1 MKTATKRILVVDNQ
15 VDITRLLK
23 RGLEQTEDYVVRE
36 ENDAKAALSA
46 AEENELWTFIM
57 LRRMTLFAW
66 IGSHAATD
74 LARTEGRAYSFHT
87 CELAERYLGRF
98 A

>member
-1 MKTATKRILVVDNQ
+1 MASAEKQAFIEKSKTFWNPGKTQAWLEGYRRIRPV
-15 VDITRLLK
+15 
-23 RGLEQTEDYVVRE
+23 
-36 ENDAKAALSA
+36 SA

-66 IGSHAATD
+66 IGSHAATE
-74 LARTEGRAYSFHT
+74 LARTEGRAYSLHT